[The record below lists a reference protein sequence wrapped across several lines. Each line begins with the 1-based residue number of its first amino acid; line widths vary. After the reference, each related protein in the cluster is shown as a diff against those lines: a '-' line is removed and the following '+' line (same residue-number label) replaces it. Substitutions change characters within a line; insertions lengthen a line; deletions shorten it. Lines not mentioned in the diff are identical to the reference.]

1 MAEVASSE
9 NPTLQ
14 ISLSSLSTKNLLW
27 EIKSCITQWRDGGW
41 SERIYAMGTVVI
53 AQGSQTV
60 LSRRDCE
67 SSPQSLRR
75 IQEHRSLWQVQLTHP
90 FNIQTMDFNKQDKDI
105 KRSWLS
111 KVIMLWRPFLHGG
124 IGALKHEVEGLRLH
138 CWHHSFMHR

>member
-14 ISLSSLSTKNLLW
+14 ISLSSLSAKNLLW

-75 IQEHRSLWQVQLTHP
+75 IQEHRSL
-90 FNIQTMDFNKQDKDI
+90 
-105 KRSWLS
+105 
-111 KVIMLWRPFLHGG
+111 
-124 IGALKHEVEGLRLH
+124 
-138 CWHHSFMHR
+138 